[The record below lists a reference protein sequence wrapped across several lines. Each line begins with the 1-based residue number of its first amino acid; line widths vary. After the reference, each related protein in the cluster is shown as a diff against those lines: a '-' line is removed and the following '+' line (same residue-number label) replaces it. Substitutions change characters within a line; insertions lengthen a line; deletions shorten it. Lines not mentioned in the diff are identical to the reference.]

1 MKISPRGIDLI
12 KKCEGFRSRSYLCPS
27 GVPTIGYGHTKGVH
41 LGMACAQTEAQEWLE
56 EDLAY
61 FSKIV
66 GDQVQVPL
74 NENQFSALVSFAFNV
89 GALNFISSTLLK
101 LLNQG
106 DYSAVPDQL
115 RRWVFG
121 RDRKT
126 KAKIKLGGLVRR
138 RELEAALW
146 ESK

>member
-1 MKISPRGIDLI
+1 
-12 KKCEGFRSRSYLCPS
+12 
-27 GVPTIGYGHTKGVH
+27 
-41 LGMACAQTEAQEWLE
+41 MACAQTEAQEWLE